1 MNEYYLKKKMAAM
14 AEKAFMKQSDAIKG
28 NVLLSTF
35 HLILTFTGEFF
46 HFMVTRQPVILNH
59 LVQALHAEDA
69 Q

>member
-1 MNEYYLKKKMAAM
+1 MALMAGKSPVKK
-14 AEKAFMKQSDAIKG
+14 SDAIKD
-28 NVLLSTF
+28 NVFLSAF

-59 LVQALHAEDA
+59 LVQALHTMDA